1 MRLKSKE
8 KRLKMQWKTSKHFQR
23 NFHIL
28 SLKDFLATEP
38 RDGLDKIKK
47 KIEKGIE
54 MIQVVKQKEKS
65 RAYLFQKFKAISSF
79 ER

>member
-54 MIQVVKQKEKS
+54 MI
-65 RAYLFQKFKAISSF
+65 
-79 ER
+79 